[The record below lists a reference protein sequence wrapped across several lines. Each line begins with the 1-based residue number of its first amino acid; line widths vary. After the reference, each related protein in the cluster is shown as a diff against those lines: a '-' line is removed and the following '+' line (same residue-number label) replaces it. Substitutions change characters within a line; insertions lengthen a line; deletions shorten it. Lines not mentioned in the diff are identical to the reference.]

1 MDALFVAMTL
11 EEVIAETGRSKR
23 TVMRWISQGRLKA
36 YRLDGERVFIRRDVL
51 AVEAATA
58 HRKGRPGARVYAK
71 YVREN
76 LYGNRVN
83 PLRFKEG

>member
-11 EEVIAETGRSKR
+11 DEVIEETGRSKR
-23 TVMRWISQGRLKA
+23 TVMRWINQGRLKA
-36 YRLDGERVFIRRDVL
+36 YKMDGERVFVRRDVL
-51 AVEAATA
+51 EVEAATA
-58 HRKGRPGARVYAK
+58 RRKGRPGARVYAK

-76 LYGNRVN
+76 VYGNRVN

>member
-1 MDALFVAMTL
+1 MFVAMTL
-11 EEVIAETGRSKR
+11 EEVLEETGRSKR
-23 TVMRWISQGRLKA
+23 TVMRWISDGRLKA
-36 YRLDGERVFIRRDVL
+36 YRMDGERVFVRRDVL

-58 HRKGRPGARVYAK
+58 RRKGRPGARVYAK
-71 YVREN
+71 YVKEN